1 MQIAAPLHA
10 AHPLD
15 QLAGQFEHWRQT
27 RSHPHERLPEPLWAQ
42 AVALT
47 SALAPSRVAK
57 QVRLRGNDLKTQL
70 RKRQGTPDVGPAPR
84 GCVEVPPAP
93 PVPQECGG
101 LESEWHRTDGTRMR
115 MHAPDASLPLA
126 AIVQSF
132 VEAR

>member
-10 AHPLD
+10 AHQLD

-27 RSHPHERLPEPLWAQ
+27 RAHPHERIPEPLWAQ

-47 SALAPSRVAK
+47 AARSPSRVAK
-57 QVRLRGNDLKTQL
+57 QLRLRGNDLKKQI
-70 RKRQGTPDVGPAPR
+70 RQRQGTPDVGPAPR
-84 GCVEVPPAP
+84 GFVEVPPAP
-93 PVPQECGG
+93 PVPPERGG
-101 LESEWHRTDGTRMR
+101 LEIEVHRTDGTCMR
-115 MHAPDASLPLA
+115 LHLPDASLPLA